1 MKSLR
6 SKLILPL
13 AISWLLTMVFVFGV
27 SYREIT
33 NLYISHVTH
42 DAFLLGDTFN
52 QTTIS
57 STQLTSMR
65 IVANKMVR
73 QEEAIR
79 GIGVATKDPFV
90 MWASS
95 IRPMEDRAGVTKRM
109 LRALFDATS
118 KGRFSATLY
127 GDGFLELAIPMEPL
141 DTVGTSFEDPELVM
155 TKWRS
160 FLEDWL
166 SSVVIKYG
174 ILPVFIGSDDVHSNV
189 LNIEKPSLYRGA
201 IFLRLDARDLLVRL
215 NKSVLLFG
223 GIILFGSLIAALMAY
238 LLLNR
243 LVLSPI
249 TKIKQV
255 MDQQASGRRQ
265 ARTNFD
271 QNDEVGVIGASFDQL
286 MDKLIYVE
294 TEIVKHRDQ
303 LQTMV
308 EERTHSLLIERDRA
322 KDANKAKSEFLA
334 SMSHEFRTPL
344 NAIIGFSQVIGQQ
357 SFGLLGN
364 PKYSEYA
371 NDIQVSGEYLLSLID
386 DILDISAIEAG
397 KRDLVRKPVVI
408 TELID
413 ESISIVSEAAQKKGI
428 ELSAQ
433 ATAVPP
439 IYADRRGIRQILL
452 NLFSNAVKF
461 TPAGGRVTATT
472 RPSKGGVTFVIEDT
486 GIGIAPEDIREVTT
500 AFTKGER
507 DPYRAAVGWGLGL
520 SITKSLIDLHSGEI
534 TIESTFGKGTAIT
547 VTLPEGRATSAPNPE
562 IES

>member
-109 LRALFDATS
+109 LRALFAATS

-189 LNIEKPSLYRGA
+189 LNIEKPSLYRGS

-223 GIILFGSLIAALMAY
+223 GIILFGSLIAALMA
-238 LLLNR
+238 
-243 LVLSPI
+243 
-249 TKIKQV
+249 
-255 MDQQASGRRQ
+255 
-265 ARTNFD
+265 
-271 QNDEVGVIGASFDQL
+271 
-286 MDKLIYVE
+286 
-294 TEIVKHRDQ
+294 
-303 LQTMV
+303 
-308 EERTHSLLIERDRA
+308 
-322 KDANKAKSEFLA
+322 
-334 SMSHEFRTPL
+334 
-344 NAIIGFSQVIGQQ
+344 
-357 SFGLLGN
+357 
-364 PKYSEYA
+364 
-371 NDIQVSGEYLLSLID
+371 
-386 DILDISAIEAG
+386 
-397 KRDLVRKPVVI
+397 
-408 TELID
+408 
-413 ESISIVSEAAQKKGI
+413 
-428 ELSAQ
+428 
-433 ATAVPP
+433 
-439 IYADRRGIRQILL
+439 
-452 NLFSNAVKF
+452 
-461 TPAGGRVTATT
+461 
-472 RPSKGGVTFVIEDT
+472 
-486 GIGIAPEDIREVTT
+486 
-500 AFTKGER
+500 
-507 DPYRAAVGWGLGL
+507 
-520 SITKSLIDLHSGEI
+520 
-534 TIESTFGKGTAIT
+534 
-547 VTLPEGRATSAPNPE
+547 
-562 IES
+562 

>member
-1 MKSLR
+1 M
-6 SKLILPL
+6 
-13 AISWLLTMVFVFGV
+13 
-27 SYREIT
+27 
-33 NLYISHVTH
+33 
-42 DAFLLGDTFN
+42 
-52 QTTIS
+52 
-57 STQLTSMR
+57 
-65 IVANKMVR
+65 
-73 QEEAIR
+73 
-79 GIGVATKDPFV
+79 
-90 MWASS
+90 
-95 IRPMEDRAGVTKRM
+95 
-109 LRALFDATS
+109 
-118 KGRFSATLY
+118 
-127 GDGFLELAIPMEPL
+127 
-141 DTVGTSFEDPELVM
+141 
-155 TKWRS
+155 
-160 FLEDWL
+160 
-166 SSVVIKYG
+166 
-174 ILPVFIGSDDVHSNV
+174 
-189 LNIEKPSLYRGA
+189 
-201 IFLRLDARDLLVRL
+201 
-215 NKSVLLFG
+215 
-223 GIILFGSLIAALMAY
+223 
-238 LLLNR
+238 
-243 LVLSPI
+243 LSPI

-255 MDQQASGRRQ
+255 MDQQAPGRRQ

-371 NDIQVSGEYLLSLID
+371 SDIQVSGEHLLSLID

-461 TPAGGRVTATT
+461 TPAGGRVTATA